1 LAPPTQKPKNP
12 QQGFLHSRR
21 IPVPQAF
28 AKKVVQREL
37 LPVVDVTFYFYDF
50 LLKIG
55 SSPNQL

>member
-12 QQGFLHSRR
+12 QQGFLYSRR

-50 LLKIG
+50 LLKI
-55 SSPNQL
+55 